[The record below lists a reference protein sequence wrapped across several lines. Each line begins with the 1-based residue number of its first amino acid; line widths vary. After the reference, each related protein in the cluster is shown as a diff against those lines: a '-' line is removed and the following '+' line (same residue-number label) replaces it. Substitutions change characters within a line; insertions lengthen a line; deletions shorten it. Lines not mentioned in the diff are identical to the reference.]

1 MKILQLCLKP
11 PIPAKDGGC
20 IAMNNITQGLLE
32 AGHKVKILTI
42 FTHKHDFEVDAM
54 PAEYIEQTGIEGVF
68 IDTRL
73 NAVEAFSN
81 ILTSDSYN
89 VSRFFSTDFDIRLA
103 NLLRKENF
111 DVVHMESLFM
121 TTYLATIRRL
131 SKAPVVLRA
140 HNIEHIIWEK
150 TAQGTSSFFKR
161 IYLNYLHRKLKQ
173 YELSVLN
180 EVSAIAAISDD
191 DKNRMLLLGVKKPI
205 STIPFGVD
213 LMKYPIKAI
222 ESSELALFHLGA
234 MDWGP
239 NAEGMK
245 WFLQVVWP
253 EVSTRF
259 PALKL
264 YLAGRNMPDEF
275 KAMKLVNIEV
285 VGEVENAVEF
295 MLSKAIMIVPLLSA
309 SGVRVKIMEG
319 LALGRAIVA
328 TPIAAEGLECVHG
341 EQLLIADGLSEWMNA
356 LSDVIEST
364 QLRSSL
370 AAKGREHVRLNFDER
385 SVTAK
390 LINFYR
396 EIKRS

>member
-11 PIPAKDGGC
+11 PVPAKDGGC

-42 FTHKHDFEVDAM
+42 FTHKHDFEVDSM

-73 NAVEAFSN
+73 SAVDAFSS

-89 VSRFFSTDFDIRLA
+89 VSRFFSTDFDIRLS

-111 DVVHMESLFM
+111 DVVHLESLFM
-121 TTYLATIRRL
+121 TTYLATIRRF

-150 TAQGTSSFFKR
+150 TAQGTSSFLKR
-161 IYLNYLHRKLKQ
+161 IYLNYLQRKLKQ
-173 YELSVLN
+173 YEISVLN
-180 EVSAIAAISDD
+180 EVTAIAAISDD
-191 DKNRMLLLGVKKPI
+191 DRNRMISLDIKKPI

-213 LMKYPIKAI
+213 LTQYPVQSIHSA
-222 ESSELALFHLGA
+222 ELALFHLGA

-239 NAEGMK
+239 NSEGIN
-245 WFLQVVWP
+245 WFLQSIWP
-253 EVSTRF
+253 EISVRF
-259 PALKL
+259 PSLKL

-275 KAMKLVNIEV
+275 KAMKLRNVEV
-285 VGEVENAVEF
+285 VGEVEHAIEF
-295 MLSKAIMIVPLLSA
+295 IQSKAIMIVPLLSA

-328 TPIAAEGLECVHG
+328 TPIAAEGLGCVHG
-341 EQLLIADGLSEWMNA
+341 EHLLIAEHLSEWTSA
-356 LSDVIEST
+356 LSSVIENE

-370 AAKGREHVRLNFDER
+370 SENGREHVRQNFDIR
-385 SVTAK
+385 SLTAK
-390 LINFYR
+390 LINFYK
-396 EIKRS
+396 EIKHT

>member
-11 PIPAKDGGC
+11 PVPAKDGGC

-42 FTHKHDFEVDAM
+42 FTHKHDFELDAM
-54 PAEYIEQTGIEGVF
+54 SSEYIEQTGIEGVF

-73 NAVEAFSN
+73 NAVDAFSS

-89 VSRFFSTDFDIRLA
+89 ISRFFSTDFDIRLS
-103 NLLRKENF
+103 NLLRKESF
-111 DVVHMESLFM
+111 DVVHLESLFM

-140 HNIEHIIWEK
+140 HNLEHIIWEK

-191 DKNRMLLLGVKKPI
+191 DKNRMLSLDIKKPI

-213 LMKYPIKAI
+213 LTKYPVNPI
-222 ESSELALFHLGA
+222 ESAELALFHLGA

-239 NAEGMK
+239 NAEGVK
-245 WFLQVVWP
+245 WFLQTIWP
-253 EVSTRF
+253 EVSMRF
-259 PALKL
+259 PNLKL
-264 YLAGRNMPDEF
+264 YLAGRNMPVEF
-275 KAMKLVNIEV
+275 TSMNLSNVEV
-285 VGEVENAVEF
+285 VGEVEHAADF

-319 LALGRAIVA
+319 LALGRIIVA

-341 EQLLIADGLSEWMNA
+341 EQLLIAESLSEWTSS
-356 LSDVIEST
+356 LTSVIENEE
-364 QLRSSL
+364 LRRSL
-370 AAKGREHVRLNFDER
+370 SLNGREHVRLNFDLKPI
-385 SVTAK
+385 TQK

>member
-11 PIPAKDGGC
+11 PVPAKDGGC

-42 FTHKHDFEVDAM
+42 FTHKHDLELDAM
-54 PAEYIEQTGIEGVF
+54 PTEYIEQTGIEGVF

-73 NAVEAFSN
+73 NAVDAFSSF
-81 ILTSDSYN
+81 LTSDSYN
-89 VSRFFSTDFDIRLA
+89 ISRFFSTDFDIRLA

-111 DVVHMESLFM
+111 DIVHLESLFM

-140 HNIEHIIWEK
+140 HNIEHIIWQK

-161 IYLNYLHRKLKQ
+161 IYLNYLHRKLRH

-180 EVSAIAAISDD
+180 EVTAIAAISDD
-191 DKNRMLLLGVKKPI
+191 DKSRMLSLGINKSI
-205 STIPFGVD
+205 CTIPFSVD
-213 LMKYPIKAI
+213 ITRYPVEPI
-222 ESSELALFHLGA
+222 ESAELALFHLGA

-239 NAEGMK
+239 NAEGVK
-245 WFLQVVWP
+245 WFIQTIWP

-259 PALKL
+259 PSLKL
-264 YLAGRNMPDEF
+264 YLAGRNMPEEL
-275 KAMKLVNIEV
+275 KSMKLSNVEV
-285 VGEVENAVEF
+285 IGEVENAIEF

-328 TPIAAEGLECVHG
+328 TPIAAEGLDCVHG
-341 EQLLIADGLSEWMNA
+341 EQLLIAENLSEWTGA
-356 LSDVIEST
+356 LTALIEND
-364 QLRSSL
+364 QLRRSL
-370 AAKGREHVRLNFDER
+370 SLNGRDHVRLNFDFR
-385 SVTAK
+385 PTTQK

>member
-11 PIPAKDGGC
+11 PVPAKDGGC

-54 PAEYIEQTGIEGVF
+54 PADYIEQTGIEGVF

-73 NAVEAFSN
+73 NAVEAFAS

-89 VSRFFSTDFDIRLA
+89 IARFFSTDFDIRLT
-103 NLLRKENF
+103 NLLRKESF
-111 DVVHMESLFM
+111 DIVHLESLFM

-150 TAQGTSSFFKR
+150 TAQGTGSFFKR
-161 IYLNYLHRKLKQ
+161 TYLNYLHRKLKQ

-180 EVSAIAAISDD
+180 EVSAIASISDD
-191 DKNRMLLLGVKKPI
+191 DKSRMLSLGVKKPI

-213 LMKYPIKAI
+213 LMKYPIKSI

-239 NAEGMK
+239 NAEGIK
-245 WFLQVVWP
+245 WFLQDVWP
-253 EVSTRF
+253 KISTRF

-275 KAMKLVNIEV
+275 KAMKLMNVEV
-285 VGEVENAVEF
+285 VGEVESAVEF
-295 MLSKAIMIVPLLSA
+295 MSSKAIMIVPLRSA

-328 TPIAAEGLECVHG
+328 TPIAAEGLDCAHG
-341 EQLLIADGLSEWMNA
+341 EQLLIADNSTEWTSA
-356 LSDVIEST
+356 LSDVIQNA
-364 QLRSSL
+364 QLRNSL
-370 AAKGREHVRLNFDER
+370 AAKGREHVRLNFDVG